1 MHTMDKILN
10 AVEKVL
16 INKIEN
22 ARTEKTAIRAE
33 AKFGFPTVAITAL

>member
-1 MHTMDKILN
+1 MASILK
-10 AVEKVL
+10 VMEKVL

-22 ARTEKTAIRAE
+22 ARTEKTAIRAD